1 MGVWG
6 LSGGTHRTQGVCL
19 CLCRSPQ
26 GARRI
31 VEVNESDWL
40 LGVFLL
46 LLHFAHSQGFA
57 FYFTKFGFITATREG
72 QSGRRGKHQQS
83 LLYYKSELLQT

>member
-6 LSGGTHRTQGVCL
+6 RRGGTLRTQGVCL

-26 GARRI
+26 GARWM

-40 LGVFLL
+40 PGVFLL
-46 LLHFAHSQGFA
+46 LLQFAHSQGFV
-57 FYFTKFGFITATREG
+57 FFISPSWASAQLRVKDKVVGEIN
-72 QSGRRGKHQQS
+72 QQS
-83 LLYYKSELLQT
+83 LLFHMSN

>member
-1 MGVWG
+1 MLVWG

-26 GARRI
+26 GACWI

-46 LLHFAHSQGFA
+46 LLQFAHWP
-57 FYFTKFGFITATREG
+57 FYFILSLASSLRCVKDKVVDEINTRKVSSVSC
-72 QSGRRGKHQQS
+72 QS
-83 LLYYKSELLQT
+83 

>member
-1 MGVWG
+1 MVVWG

-26 GARRI
+26 GACWM

-46 LLHFAHSQGFA
+46 LLQFAHWP
-57 FYFTKFGFITATREG
+57 FYFSKFGVITALREG
-72 QSGRRGKHQQS
+72 QSGR
-83 LLYYKSELLQT
+83 

>member
-6 LSGGTHRTQGVCL
+6 LSRGGEHRTVCL

-26 GARRI
+26 GARWI
-31 VEVNESDWL
+31 VEVNESDWS

-46 LLHFAHSQGFA
+46 LLQFAHSQGFA
-57 FYFTKFGFITATREG
+57 FLF
-72 QSGRRGKHQQS
+72 HQVWLHRS
-83 LLYYKSELLQT
+83 AV